1 MKFNVD
7 RFRFSYSPRAVFLAL
22 LILSS
27 WGFVAP
33 RANAQTRSVAGREAV
48 PIARAPQLDP
58 ASSGALLRSASGLG
72 LSLDS
77 DTFVQVKVGGVQFS
91 VATVADGQE
100 AATGVIGYAYVSGPN
115 VPAGYY
121 RLKHIINI
129 PSGTPGPY
137 NPEPALPNANFRTAG
152 RSGVGLVAADDRL
165 LAAVPDITQAS
176 VSARNGAGDLSNAR
190 DSSPNPQRRKINWDK
205 VIQVLELIV
214 RAIEALAGSKE

>member
-1 MKFNVD
+1 MKFTCG
-7 RFRFSYSPRAVFLAL
+7 RFRFALGLSLLAAC
-22 LILSS
+22 
-27 WGFVAP
+27 GFVTPSAV
-33 RANAQTRSVAGREAV
+33 AQARGISGREAV

-77 DTFVQVKVGGVQFS
+77 GTFVQMNVGGVQLS

-137 NPEPALPNANFRTAG
+137 NPEPNLPNTNFRTAG

-165 LAAVPDITQAS
+165 LAAVPD
-176 VSARNGAGDLSNAR
+176 VSRGAADLSMAR
-190 DSSPNPQRRKINWDK
+190 ETPNPQRRKINWDK
-205 VIQVLELIV
+205 VIRVLELAV
-214 RAIEALAGSKE
+214 ELAKVVFS

>member
-1 MKFNVD
+1 MKFTVD
-7 RFRFSYSPRAVFLAL
+7 RFRFWYSPRAVLLGL
-22 LILSS
+22 LILASS
-27 WGFVAP
+27 GFVAP

-77 DTFVQVKVGGVQFS
+77 NTFVQVNLGGVQFS
-91 VATVADGQE
+91 VAAVADGQE
-100 AATGVIGYAYVSGPN
+100 AATGVIGYAYASGPN

-121 RLKHIINI
+121 RLKHVINI

-137 NPEPALPNANFRTAG
+137 IPEPTLPDANLRTAG

-165 LAAVPDITQAS
+165 LAAVPDISPAS
-176 VSARNGAGDLSNAR
+176 ISARNGAGDLTHAR

-205 VIQVLELIV
+205 VIRVLELVVEVIKV
-214 RAIEALAGSKE
+214 LVV

>member
-1 MKFNVD
+1 MKFTFG
-7 RFRFSYSPRAVFLAL
+7 RFRFALGLSLLAAC
-22 LILSS
+22 
-27 WGFVAP
+27 GFVTPSAV
-33 RANAQTRSVAGREAV
+33 AQARGISGREAV

-77 DTFVQVKVGGVQFS
+77 GTFVQMNVGGVQLS

-137 NPEPALPNANFRTAG
+137 NPEPNLPNTNLRTAG

-165 LAAVPDITQAS
+165 LAAVPDVPLLPA
-176 VSARNGAGDLSNAR
+176 APGGDLAHAR
-190 DSSPNPQRRKINWDK
+190 DTRWKINWDK
-205 VIQVLELIV
+205 VIRVLELAV
-214 RAIEALAGSKE
+214 ELAKVVFT